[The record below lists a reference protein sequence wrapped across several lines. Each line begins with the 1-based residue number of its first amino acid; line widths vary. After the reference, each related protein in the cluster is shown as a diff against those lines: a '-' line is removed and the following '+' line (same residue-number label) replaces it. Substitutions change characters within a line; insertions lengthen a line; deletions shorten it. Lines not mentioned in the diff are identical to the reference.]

1 MKIISNYTLP
11 QVNHYEG
18 LKYRNETKETT
29 SAITTNTQSN
39 DVVSFGN
46 AAKFAKKSFLGVVL
60 SAVTAFMSACSNNP
74 SADKIATQALDTVA
88 QVASK
93 ASEKSV
99 GPLVSATADT
109 MNKVANILPKAI
121 EFSDIP
127 IEKFLSVKKNK
138 LFFKM
143 PISDIILKNGTR
155 CKVSKEPQQVHVV
168 RIDDAQN
175 TKVFVTV
182 PLLDSTGRNPLVGPS
197 RYGFDV
203 SISFDATNAR
213 NNNKL
218 IAKAMSKKEGA
229 AGRSYEDELRITG
242 IDHDFT
248 ENAVIMLND
257 SMAYVPSGG
266 SSYKLLLVKKDN
278 LQYINTDTT
287 SFRF

>member
-74 SADKIATQALDTVA
+74 SAGKIATQALDTVA

-99 GPLVSATADT
+99 GPLVSAT
-109 MNKVANILPKAI
+109 AI

-143 PISDIILKNGTR
+143 PISDIILKDGTR

-168 RIDDAQN
+168 RIDDARN

-266 SSYKLLLVKKDN
+266 SSYKLLLVEKDN